1 MQPACALTPPRAGA
15 PPEVGGE
22 PLAAAL
28 EDGISRLRTLG
39 TWKRWR
45 CLLSEGALAARR
57 SRRATAG

>member
-1 MQPACALTPPRAGA
+1 MQPARALTPPAA
-15 PPEVGGE
+15 CACPEVGGE

-28 EDGISRLRTLG
+28 EDGVSRLRSIG

-45 CLLSEGALAARR
+45 CLLSEGALALQR